1 MQIHKEATYDGVWTV
16 FVEGSLCI
24 SDLTGP
30 EADALVEAFARL
42 PCCAASTGDN
52 RN

>member
-30 EADALVEAFARL
+30 KADALVEDFVRL
-42 PCCAASTGDN
+42 SRCAA
-52 RN
+52 

>member
-16 FVEGSLCI
+16 FVDDTLCI

-30 EADALVEAFARL
+30 EAEALVEVFARL
-42 PCCAASTGDN
+42 SRCAASTRDN